1 MASRRGTIALMGSGE
16 FTSTMVEVHKEL
28 LRGLGTKPRAVFL
41 DTPAGFQLNADDLA
55 QRAVAYFRDR
65 VGYPMKIVS
74 FKSKTDVNAYDAEK
88 AYHALDDSDFILIGP
103 GSPTYAV
110 SQWLGT
116 PIPKILIQRIE
127 AGACL
132 VAASAAAL
140 TVGNFTLPVYEIYKV
155 GQGLHWVEGLH
166 LLEHF
171 GFSLVVIPH
180 WNNAEGGTH
189 DTRFCYMGE
198 PRFRHLESLLPPDV
212 SILGLDE
219 HTVCLLDLETGEAK
233 VKGIGRVTLR
243 HNAQEIAFEPGESF
257 GLELLR
263 GSTQRRRWSDQN
275 RSPMTS
281 AHEVT
286 VEAGASSFWSSVQ
299 EAEAVFEKGMA
310 HRRPE
315 LLVSA
320 LLELDRII
328 WGGQQDLEDPEYIA
342 QARERFRELVV
353 RMGSSMSDSGPYR
366 TESLAPLVD
375 ALLQLRERY
384 RREERWGDADSLR
397 DCLKDAGVTVDDTPG
412 GVRWQLFDGKD

>member
-1 MASRRGTIALMGSGE
+1 MASRRGTVALMGSGE
-16 FTSTMVEVHKEL
+16 LTSTMVEVHKEL
-28 LRGLGTKPRAVFL
+28 LRGLGTTPRAVFL

-55 QRAVAYFRDR
+55 QRAVTYFRDR
-65 VGYPMKIVS
+65 VGHPMTIAS
-74 FKSKTDVNAYDAEK
+74 FKSKTDVNACDAER
-88 AYHALDDSDFILIGP
+88 AYHALEESDYILIGP

-116 PIPKILIQRIE
+116 PVPKILIQRIE

-155 GQGLHWVEGLH
+155 GQGLHWIEGLH
-166 LLEHF
+166 LLDHF
-171 GFSLVVIPH
+171 SFPLVVIPH

-233 VKGIGRVTLR
+233 VKGVGRVTLR

-257 GLELLR
+257 ALELLR
-263 GSTQRRRWSDQN
+263 GSNQPQRWSDQN
-275 RSPMTS
+275 RGLMAP
-281 AHEVT
+281 AGEFA
-286 VEAGASSFWSSVQ
+286 VEAGSFWSDVQ
-299 EAEAVFEKGMA
+299 AAEAVFERGME

-315 LLVSA
+315 ILVSA

-328 WGGQQDLEDPEYIA
+328 WGGQQDLEDPEFIA
-342 QARERFRELVV
+342 QARERFREMLV
-353 RMGSSMSDSGPYR
+353 RMGSSMSDSGSYR
-366 TESLAPLVD
+366 TESIAPVVD

-384 RREERWGDADSLR
+384 RREKRWGDADSLR
-397 DCLKDAGVTVDDTPG
+397 DCLKDAGVTVDDTPD
-412 GVRWQLFDGKD
+412 GVRWQLFDSVG